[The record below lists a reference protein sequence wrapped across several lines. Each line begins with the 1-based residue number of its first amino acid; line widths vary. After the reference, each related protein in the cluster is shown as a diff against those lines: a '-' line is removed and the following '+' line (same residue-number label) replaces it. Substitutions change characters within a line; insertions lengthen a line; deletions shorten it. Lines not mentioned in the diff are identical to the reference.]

1 MITIVTIPVQL
12 LILFFIFIFF
22 PTGNMINLTIGRE
35 DESLIHRSNLKRDML
50 NQFSSDDILRETIH
64 IGTVGHDGKPEERI
78 GSGVDRVVLGD
89 FIYFFDWRSW
99 HDLVQ
104 NIV

>member
-1 MITIVTIPVQL
+1 
-12 LILFFIFIFF
+12 
-22 PTGNMINLTIGRE
+22 
-35 DESLIHRSNLKRDML
+35 ML

-104 NIV
+104 NIVWDWHVKSLTAYVENGGIFGI